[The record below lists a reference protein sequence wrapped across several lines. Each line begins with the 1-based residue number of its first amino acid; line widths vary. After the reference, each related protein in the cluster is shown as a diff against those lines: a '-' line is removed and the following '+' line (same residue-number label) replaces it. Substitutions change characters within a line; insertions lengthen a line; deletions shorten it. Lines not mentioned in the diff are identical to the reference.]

1 MSYENSAGLGVNNQ
15 YGPRDTQDSAAL
27 SGGNVEASGSVQEGV
42 IYFTGDEISG
52 TEIETSL
59 VIPAGS
65 RVLDAT
71 LQIEEAITMGNADNV
86 IVVGTSGDSEVDG
99 ADFDSTTGAAGT
111 YNAAALNNDWA
122 AVLAADTTV
131 AVQVTG
137 TSSNNTAGGKGK
149 VVIRY
154 IKV

>member
-52 TEIETSL
+52 TEIATSL

-71 LQIEEAITMGNADNV
+71 LQIEEAITMGNADND
-86 IVVGTSGDSEVDG
+86 IIVGTSGDSEVDG
-99 ADFDSTTGAAGT
+99 ADFDNTTGAAGT

-137 TSSNNTAGGKGK
+137 TTPDNTAGGKGK